1 MLSVIVAVET
11 EFLVELLINQIV
23 FTVSFPSISMRVC
36 VLLTLQVPIRIS
48 TGLNPD
54 YGELTKLPGLIITSH
69 LSQHPLINNNFKGA
83 DKKKSKKKKQ
93 ASCVYR
99 RGTPSEQRSEL
110 GVHSHRPLEMSWPCK
125 NSEQDVIFPIP
136 TTWDRTITNANSD

>member
-54 YGELTKLPGLIITSH
+54 YRELTKLPGLIITSH

-83 DKKKSKKKKQ
+83 DKKKSKKKRNRLH
-93 ASCVYR
+93 VYIEE
-99 RGTPSEQRSEL
+99 G
-110 GVHSHRPLEMSWPCK
+110 HRVNKEVNWVCTHIGHLKCPGHVK
-125 NSEQDVIFPIP
+125 IQN
-136 TTWDRTITNANSD
+136 RT